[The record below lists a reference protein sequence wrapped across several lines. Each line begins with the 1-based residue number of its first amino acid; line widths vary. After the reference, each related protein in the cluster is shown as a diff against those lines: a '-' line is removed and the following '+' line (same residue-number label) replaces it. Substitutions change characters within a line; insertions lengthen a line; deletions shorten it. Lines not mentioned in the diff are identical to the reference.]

1 MAKRKKVDPDS
12 MLVKHTHIMD
22 ARTRISEQGHQ
33 AALEALL
40 DREPALAA
48 YMSQAMATIA
58 GKMALAGAPTE
69 VVQGVHADVL
79 LVMLSSLEA
88 SRAAEY
94 ELWEGTLLGTRLE
107 ALAKQEPEPEPVVDI
122 LPDPVVDEKPAPK
135 AKAPRKPRKR
145 KKPDSES

>member
-69 VVQGVHADVL
+69 IVQGVHADVL

-94 ELWEGTLLGTRLE
+94 ELWEGTVVGSRLE
-107 ALAKQEPEPEPVVDI
+107 ALTKPDPEPGSEAPSEPTNEEI
-122 LPDPVVDEKPAPK
+122 PAPK
-135 AKAPRKPRKR
+135 ATPPRKPRKR
-145 KKPDSES
+145 KKPDTDA

>member
-1 MAKRKKVDPDS
+1 MSQRKRIDPDS
-12 MLVKHTHIMD
+12 MLVKHTHIME
-22 ARTRISEQGHQ
+22 ARSRIAEQGHQ

-40 DREPALAA
+40 GREPALAS

-88 SRAAEY
+88 TRAAEY
-94 ELWEGTLLGTRLE
+94 ELWQDTLMGTRLE
-107 ALAKQEPEPEPVVDI
+107 ALTKPQPLPESLDSAAPAEEAKP
-122 LPDPVVDEKPAPK
+122 KPKRA
-135 AKAPRKPRKR
+135 PRKR
-145 KKPDSES
+145 KPKNED

>member
-1 MAKRKKVDPDS
+1 MSQRKKVDPDS
-12 MLVKHTHIMD
+12 MLVKHTHIME
-22 ARTRISEQGHQ
+22 ARSRIAEQGHQ
-33 AALEALL
+33 AALESLL
-40 DREPALAA
+40 GREPALAS

-94 ELWEGTLLGTRLE
+94 ELWEGTVVGTRLE
-107 ALAKQEPEPEPVVDI
+107 ALTKADPEPVAE
-122 LPDPVVDEKPAPK
+122 PPSEPVAETKPKPK
-135 AKAPRKPRKR
+135 RAPRK
-145 KKPDSES
+145 KKPKSDE